1 MTTQEKVI
9 AKLIS
14 YGNNV
19 EDVKEMVKLHFEEAS
34 KRHKNV
40 KDIVYFIRTIY

>member
-19 EDVKEMVKLHFEEAS
+19 EDVKEMVKLHFEQAS
-34 KRHKNV
+34 KNHKSVN
-40 KDIVYFIRTIY
+40 DIAYFIRTIY